1 MKSGVRSLHAPVD
14 SLLSNGAYMV
24 MTTLAW
30 NLKAWWALSL
40 PMQPGRWQG
49 RHREQRRRV
58 LRMEFRT
65 FVNAFMRMP
74 AQVLRTGRRLVW
86 RLLCWNEWQEVLFR
100 MLDALHRPLR
110 C

>member
-1 MKSGVRSLHAPVD
+1 LKSGVRSLHAPVD

-58 LRMEFRT
+58 LPVRI
-65 FVNAFMRMP
+65 FVSASRLRHFPVSSGMRSSNMMAKWFNADF
-74 AQVLRTGRRLVW
+74 QLRIGIVRR
-86 RLLCWNEWQEVLFR
+86 F
-100 MLDALHRPLR
+100 DASLIAM
-110 C
+110 